1 LYIQSRRDED
11 FRVKKETKDVLPKHR
26 SYLSHRADAYE
37 SIGKK
42 LTIALISECRIGFNP
57 LPTGR

>member
-1 LYIQSRRDED
+1 LYIQSRRDGD
-11 FRVKKETKDVLPKHR
+11 FRVKKEKDVLLKHR

-42 LTIALISECRIGFNP
+42 LYDSPDL
-57 LPTGR
+57 

>member
-11 FRVKKETKDVLPKHR
+11 FRVKETKDVLPKHC
-26 SYLSHRADAYE
+26 SYLSHRADAYD
-37 SIGKK
+37 SIGKN
-42 LTIALISECRIGFNP
+42 LTKALISECRIYFNL